1 MKNFL
6 CTLALFATIL
16 SLSNCKKDSSTSGYN
31 LAFYTLDSA
40 SNYHLVFDSVNKG
53 HLPYI
58 KGGTNDYN
66 DARTLHI
73 NSLPAGSHTML
84 AVDSLGTVYASG
96 TVTLANNTIN
106 TTGTKGMVGSISI
119 NNNGVI
125 DLEQ

>member
-16 SLSNCKKDSSTSGYN
+16 SLSNCKKDSTTSGYN

-58 KGGTNDYN
+58 KSGANDCS
-66 DARTLHI
+66 DSRALRI
-73 NSLPAGSHTML
+73 SSLPAGSHTIQ

-106 TTGTKGMVGSISI
+106 TSGTKGMVGSISI
-119 NNNGVI
+119 NTCGVI